1 MSFWGDCQRALAIN
15 NNISICQ
22 IALLI
27 LFSVSFSLSFPLSL
41 LFYGPSTFS
50 GSSKAPGFY
59 VLRSQVTHRERTSSL
74 DLSLCVHC
82 MCCIVIGHVI
92 SPHTHTHTQWE
103 NSSVCVF
110 GKCET
115 CPCQGCCKLSLQF
128 CHFNFK
134 QRCCIVVSLSLSLLF
149 QLFRLLSISTLSVRY
164 ANFPI

>member
-92 SPHTHTHTQWE
+92 SPHTHTYTMGKLF
-103 NSSVCVF
+103 SVCV
-110 GKCET
+110 CVENV
-115 CPCQGCCKLSLQF
+115 KLVLAKDVA
-128 CHFNFK
+128 NFHSNFV
-134 QRCCIVVSLSLSLLF
+134 ILISNNVAALLSLSLSLYSF
-149 QLFRLLSISTLSVRY
+149 NSFASYQ
-164 ANFPI
+164 